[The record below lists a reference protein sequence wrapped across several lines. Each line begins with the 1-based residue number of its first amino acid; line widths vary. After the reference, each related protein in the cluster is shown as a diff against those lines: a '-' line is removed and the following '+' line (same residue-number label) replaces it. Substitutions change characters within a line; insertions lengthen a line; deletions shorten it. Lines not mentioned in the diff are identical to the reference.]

1 MVTNFWFSVRKIRGN
16 RIMQNKTVV
25 FVSNDIEL
33 HTKLSGTGYFTNV
46 KIESDLSN
54 VGNPDILIVSDRIVF
69 YNEFLELY
77 DKRLSGIKHVFYM
90 LTDNSAGGRIITFL
104 KAKGVYCIP
113 PKLTKQQIIEK
124 ICTEAGID
132 ISGQKNIGLF
142 LGADSKVGTTIT
154 TQAIAETI
162 ARNSKQTIGLLF
174 LNGDYS
180 TDYVTDN
187 KGSAVLGL
195 DLIKQKVMSKILSA
209 NELKDACISNDTLN
223 NLFILP
229 GVFSIRDIRFYH
241 QDHIEYLIQ
250 VASQLFDAVII
261 DAGSIAYS
269 GMAIGALNTTKNR
282 YLITTQQETARSN
295 YETTCK
301 QVFSEIDIDPNDFF
315 LIANKHV
322 NHPELYTAAQLANT
336 YNANLLS
343 TITMVDN
350 GLQAEKDHKT
360 LINYDNQEY
369 ILQIGELSRLI
380 SRQLGVSYEIPVEKK
395 GLLKRLFH

>member
-1 MVTNFWFSVRKIRGN
+1 
-16 RIMQNKTVV
+16 MQNKSVV

-33 HTKLSGTGYFTNV
+33 HTRLLNTGYFSNV
-46 KIESDLSN
+46 KIESDLNN
-54 VGNPDILIVSDRIVF
+54 VGSPDILIVSDRIVF

-77 DKRLSGIKHVFYM
+77 EKKLSSISHVFYM
-90 LTDNSAGGRIITFL
+90 LTDNSAEGRIITFL
-104 KAKGVYCIP
+104 KAKGVCCIP

-124 ICTEAGID
+124 ICFETGID
-132 ISGQKNIGLF
+132 ITGQKNIGLF

-162 ARNSKQTIGLLF
+162 ARYSKQTVGLLF
-174 LNGDYS
+174 LNGHYS
-180 TDYVTDN
+180 TNYVTDSKSN
-187 KGSAVLGL
+187 PVLGL
-195 DLIKQKVMSKILSA
+195 DIIKQKVMSKILSA
-209 NELKDACISNDTLN
+209 NELKDASISNDNLN

-250 VASQLFDAVII
+250 VASQLFAAVII
-261 DAGSIAYS
+261 DAGSVAYN

-301 QVFSEIDIDPNDFF
+301 QVFSELNIDPNDFF
-315 LIANKHV
+315 LIANKYV
-322 NHPELYTAAQLANT
+322 NHPELYTAAQLANS

-343 TITMVDN
+343 SITMVDN

-369 ILQIGELSRLI
+369 ISQISELSRLI
-380 SRQLGVSYEIPVEKK
+380 SRQLGISYELPAEKK
-395 GLLKRLFH
+395 GLFKRLFH